1 MDSQDLM
8 QQVLN
13 ELRLINGRFDSLET
27 KITSVDERLTGVEKR
42 LNGRLDEVSNR
53 LEIMDKRLEATEAQT
68 AKLSEYH
75 TEVMTKLEENT
86 VDTAYFDK
94 KMSEHERMIFRI
106 KNA

>member
-1 MDSQDLM
+1 MDSQDVM

-13 ELRLINGRFDSLET
+13 ELRIINGRFDSLET
-27 KITSVDERLTGVEKR
+27 KITGFDDRLTGVEQR
-42 LNGRLDEVSNR
+42 LNEVSNQ
-53 LEIMDKRLEATEAQT
+53 LESVDKRLEATEAQT

-86 VDTAYFDK
+86 FDTAYFDK